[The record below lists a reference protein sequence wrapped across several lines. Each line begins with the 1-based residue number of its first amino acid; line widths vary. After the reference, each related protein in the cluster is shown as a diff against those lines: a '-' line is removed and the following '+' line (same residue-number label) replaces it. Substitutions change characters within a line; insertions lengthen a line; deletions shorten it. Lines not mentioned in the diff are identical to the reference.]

1 MNTKLNHFESVVSN
15 LRTTLAVKTGSQTPK
30 NIELPSAKVI
40 QLPLWDEAVRCL
52 PNEIVRSALFNAR
65 NRSLAR
71 AQCKNAEIAV
81 VGDGR
86 ISYTGEELRQD
97 DETVW
102 LQLIHLAKSQ
112 PLGDTVRFTPYSFC
126 NSIGWP
132 LKGDSYIRLKNCLT
146 RMQAT
151 SLTVYSERL
160 KDGVSLSMIPIF
172 KWNDYAGQSLN
183 RHEVQIAPLLVELFG
198 NVQYTQVEW
207 EQRLA
212 LPTGIATWLHGYY
225 ASHKIPFA
233 IKITTIKKGAG
244 LTTKSNR
251 KLRQLIEKALDELKA
266 VGFLN
271 DFCIVDDLV
280 RVQRA

>member
-1 MNTKLNHFESVVSN
+1 MNMKPNHFQSVVSN
-15 LRTTLAVKTGSQTPK
+15 LRTLAGKTAPTQKSEAP
-30 NIELPSAKVI
+30 AKVI
-40 QLPLWDEAVRCL
+40 QLPLWAEAVRCL

-65 NRSLAR
+65 NRRQAR
-71 AQCKNAEIAV
+71 AQCKNTEIAV

-132 LKGDSYIRLKNCLT
+132 LKGDSYIRLRGSLT

-151 SLTVYSERL
+151 ALSVYSERI

-183 RHEVQIAPLLVELFG
+183 RYEVQIAPQLVELFG
-198 NVQYTQVEW
+198 NVQYTHVEW

-212 LPTGIATWLHGYY
+212 LPTGIATWLHGYF
-225 ASHKIPFA
+225 ASHKKPFP

-244 LTTKSNR
+244 ITTESNR
-251 KLRQLIEKALDELKA
+251 KLRQLIEKALSDLQA
-266 VGFLN
+266 VGFLIEYS
-271 DFCIVDDLV
+271 IVDDLV
-280 RVQRA
+280 HVKRA